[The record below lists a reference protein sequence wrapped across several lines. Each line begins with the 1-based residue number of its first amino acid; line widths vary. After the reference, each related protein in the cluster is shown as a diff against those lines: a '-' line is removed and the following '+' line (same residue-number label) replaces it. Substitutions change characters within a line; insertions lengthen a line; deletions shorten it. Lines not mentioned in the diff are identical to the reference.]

1 MHADWLEIIA
11 LDNPRHAASAEDL
24 IGALRTTGS
33 VDALAQEGLS
43 DDERDIG
50 ATTDR
55 GSERAQ
61 VVADNA
67 LDLVQERAGSVLRPA
82 HYPFIM
88 RGRSLTA
95 RANAAKTTYAYLLL
109 LSQYGDKA
117 GPTGVNGASLFEE
130 VAAVA
135 VENYLGGAK
144 TRATSYQ
151 FGFPR
156 RRSPRQFTV
165 ALDDL
170 CVKLNEGGGHKKQ
183 PENRNAKDARL
194 DIAAW
199 LPMPDARPG
208 KVIAFGQCATG
219 GNWAEKLTE
228 LHADH
233 WCTKWMRQFPPVVPL
248 RCFFAS
254 ASTTG
259 TTTLSTRE
267 SFSIAAG
274 WPPTLLS
281 CRSPSRGGWRCGLRT
296 SCGQRSSREYAG
308 ATPLPLD
315 LPLLCD
321 VPRGVC
327 REVGEPPDRAGGSCG
342 RPV

>member
-1 MHADWLEIIA
+1 MATASPLTTPPASASGELHADWLEVIA

-24 IGALRTTGS
+24 IGALRATGS
-33 VDALAQEGLS
+33 VDALAEEGLS
-43 DDERDIG
+43 DDEKDIG
-50 ATTDR
+50 AATDQ

-61 VVADNA
+61 IVADNA
-67 LDLVQERAGSVLRPA
+67 VDLVQERAGSVLRPA
-82 HYPFIM
+82 HYPFIT

-117 GPTGVNGASLFEE
+117 GPAAVNGASLFEE

-144 TRATSYQ
+144 TGATSYQ

-156 RRSPRQFTV
+156 RRTPRQFTV

-170 CVKLNEGGGHKKQ
+170 CVKLSEGGGHKKQ

-233 WCTKWMRQFPPVVPL
+233 WCTKWMREFPPVVPL
-248 RCFFAS
+248 RCFFVPHRLSVEDWYHNAIDAGIIFDRCRLAAYAS
-254 ASTTG
+254 QLPEPLKG
-259 TTTLSTRE
+259 RV
-267 SFSIAAG
+267 AA
-274 WPPTLLS
+274 WSAHVLQT
-281 CRSPSRGGWRCGLRT
+281 
-296 SCGQRSSREYAG
+296 AVV
-308 ATPLPLD
+308 A
-315 LPLLCD
+315 
-321 VPRGVC
+321 
-327 REVGEPPDRAGGSCG
+327 
-342 RPV
+342 